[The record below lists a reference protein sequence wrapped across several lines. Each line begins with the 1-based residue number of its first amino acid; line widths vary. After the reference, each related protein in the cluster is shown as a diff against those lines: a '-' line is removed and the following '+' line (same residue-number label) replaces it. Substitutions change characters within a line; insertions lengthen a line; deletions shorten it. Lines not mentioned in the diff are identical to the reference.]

1 MLIHDPPLR
10 KPYWD
15 IRHPRNLEFR
25 ALYPPT
31 DSRRLAAMQREMDGS
46 VSQSVSHQ
54 LRCAVRETRI
64 TRIGEI
70 VFLNPHFASRYDV
83 GYDVLLRRVLVDS
96 VGVFGH
102 GDYVPGF
109 LIDGA
114 VSRLQFSER
123 IISFLLK

>member
-46 VSQSVSHQ
+46 VSQSVIS
-54 LRCAVRETRI
+54 CV
-64 TRIGEI
+64 
-70 VFLNPHFASRYDV
+70 
-83 GYDVLLRRVLVDS
+83 VLLGKRVL
-96 VGVFGH
+96 
-102 GDYVPGF
+102 P
-109 LIDGA
+109 
-114 VSRLQFSER
+114 VSGKLYF
-123 IISFLLK
+123 